1 MKKLAVFLVLGFS
14 GLLWG
19 ADLGKCEL
27 LYLTVSDKPIENATV
42 SGGIGNYP
50 GITVTAPATGKVVPL
65 LNAAQKKYLAL
76 PREERISFF
85 ADKDKRAELV
95 KAGYYPEKVT
105 LAWKLS
111 DSKAKNVTVTISEKP
126 DFCPAISIPVQNNKT
141 SIKLGNLKIAQ
152 DYYWQVTAESTSGKI
167 GSPVVSFRTEDIAP
181 RLIRVNGVPNFRDV
195 GGRVGLNGKR
205 VRQGM
210 IFRSAGWN
218 DNASGDPEKGNQ
230 KPGKNRLSP
239 LMATYIT
246 DYLGIK
252 TELDLR
258 NDKECFGMNGSPAG
272 EKINYVHISSSQ
284 YGYMQR
290 AFGRGA
296 FKKDFELFLD
306 PQNYPISFH
315 CISGQDRTGALAFIL
330 NGLLGV
336 SEEELYLDW
345 ESTGFWNKSARFNHA
360 RLFNHLIEGFDQFPG
375 KTINEKIEGYVR
387 SVGFTDEDIAKFR
400 SIMLE

>member
-1 MKKLAVFLVLGFS
+1 MKKFASFLFLCFA
-14 GLLWG
+14 GLLLG
-19 ADLGKCEL
+19 ADLDNRSL
-27 LYLTVSDKPIENATV
+27 FYITINDKPAVNAATA
-42 SGGIGNYP
+42 SGVGNYQ
-50 GITVTAPATGKVVPL
+50 GITISAPDNGAVVPL
-65 LNAAQKKYLAL
+65 LNAGQKEYLAM
-76 PREERISFF
+76 PREKRIEFF
-85 ADKDKRAELV
+85 ADKENRIKLA
-95 KAGYYPEKVT
+95 KNGYYPEKVT
-105 LAWKLS
+105 LAWTIPG
-111 DSKAKNVTVTISEKP
+111 AEIKNVTVTISEKP
-126 DFCPAISIPVQNNKT
+126 DFTPAISIPVQNQK

-152 DYYWQVTAESTSGKI
+152 DYYWQVTAEKTSGKI
-167 GSPVVSFRTEDIAP
+167 GSPVASFRTEDIAP
-181 RLIRVNGVPNFRDV
+181 RLIRINGVPNFRDV
-195 GGRVGLNGKR
+195 GGRVGLDGKR

-230 KPGKNRLSP
+230 KPGKNRLSKA
-239 LMATYIT
+239 MATYIT

-290 AFGRGA
+290 EFGRGA
-296 FKKDFELFLD
+296 FKKDFALFLD
-306 PQNYPISFH
+306 PGNYPISFH

-336 SEEELYLDW
+336 AEEELYRDW
-345 ESTGFWNKSARFNHA
+345 ESTGFWNKNTRFNHT
-360 RLFNHLIEGFDQFPG
+360 RLFNHLVAGFDQFPG
-375 KTINEKIEGYVR
+375 ETLNERIENYVR